1 MAFIVDSDK
10 INKLVLS
17 PILIWIICQ
26 VHIGK
31 LDVDFKI
38 EFLHF
43 WMYVLPLLVAVDQ
56 YSNWPIIEHAYDG
69 SWKLMASQMNLLLM
83 VDQSLQLVLISHFH
97 FSAELGGDI
106 HCLSSVA
113 LPHSNCSVEV
123 AVKPAKRLITSNTGP
138 NGSLD
143 TDALER
149 ASQYCNTP
157 DHQTGLHLQ
166 CISFWRTN

>member
-1 MAFIVDSDK
+1 
-10 INKLVLS
+10 
-17 PILIWIICQ
+17 
-26 VHIGK
+26 
-31 LDVDFKI
+31 
-38 EFLHF
+38 
-43 WMYVLPLLVAVDQ
+43 
-56 YSNWPIIEHAYDG
+56 
-69 SWKLMASQMNLLLM
+69 MNLLLM

-97 FSAELGGDI
+97 FPAELGGDS

-123 AVKPAKRLITSNTGP
+123 AVKPAKRLITSNSGP

-149 ASQYCNTP
+149 ATQYSNTP

-166 CISFWRTN
+166 CISFWRTNYIKTSSQYYLADMNPILPGLTHSTKKKKL